1 VSATTTFELKVR
13 SLRKEFRMR
22 GRKSSEWL
30 TAVDGVSF
38 EVAAGETVALV
49 GESGSGKSTVARC
62 VTRLVEPTSGAVHL
76 GEVALSSV
84 PKRRLPTIYRDLQMV
99 FQDSNGSLN
108 PRMTVRSAVAEPLR
122 LHAGLSGSAL
132 QSRVLQLL
140 GDVELSPEHLDRYPR
155 QLSGGQRQRVGIA
168 RALAVEPRIV
178 VLDEPTASLDVST
191 RRRILQLL
199 ARIQRERALGYLF
212 ITHDLETVRHF
223 ADRVLVMY
231 LGTIVESG
239 TTTDV
244 FEQPGHPYTRALLS
258 SAPAIGTGH
267 TKQRI
272 RLTGEISSAT
282 AIRKGC
288 LLASRCPF
296 VEDAC
301 LRARPALVSIAPTH
315 SAACPVL
322 NGVPVAAPR
331 EVTIAAN

>member
-1 VSATTTFELKVR
+1 
-13 SLRKEFRMR
+13 M
-22 GRKSSEWL
+22 
-30 TAVDGVSF
+30 
-38 EVAAGETVALV
+38 
-49 GESGSGKSTVARC
+49 
-62 VTRLVEPTSGAVHL
+62 
-76 GEVALSSV
+76 
-84 PKRRLPTIYRDLQMV
+84 
-99 FQDSNGSLN
+99 
-108 PRMTVRSAVAEPLR
+108 RSAVAEPLR

-132 QSRVLQLL
+132 ESRLLQLL
-140 GDVELSPEHLDRYPR
+140 SDVELSPEHLDRYPR

-168 RALAVEPRIV
+168 RALAVEPKIV

-199 ARIQRERALGYLF
+199 TRIQRERALGYLF
-212 ITHDLETVRHF
+212 ISHDLETVRHF

-244 FEQPGHPYTRALLS
+244 FERPGHPYTRALLS
-258 SAPAIGTGH
+258 SAPAIGTRH
-267 TKQRI
+267 ANQRI
-272 RLTGEISSAT
+272 RLTGEISSVIAVG
-282 AIRKGC
+282 KGC

-301 LRARPALVSIAPTH
+301 LRARPPLVSITPTH